1 MNAADVIGDA
11 MRLDGAHHE
20 VNRDAGREEDQAGD
34 DSHRMSEQRAGQ
46 IAERFPNALGL
57 VRLVDAALRSMQLPR
72 LGRESWRGPA
82 YELYLVRVEAIAS
95 RLRSAAGELADAVDA
110 ARTEV
115 LDAAG

>member
-1 MNAADVIGDA
+1 MPANPLELERA
-11 MRLDGAHHE
+11 
-20 VNRDAGREEDQAGD
+20 RD
-34 DSHRMSEQRAGQ
+34 
-46 IAERFPNALGL
+46 
-57 VRLVDAALRSMQLPR
+57 RLVQLAGLHRDAALRSMQLPR